1 MITAFHSFW
10 SKPNR
15 IKNNGAVIIPDFELL
30 VMVLSALTW
39 QSIQGPIRM
48 ITDSE
53 GAEFLAGQGLSGLW
67 SEPPDCSLDAIPP
80 ELDAFLFWAAGK
92 LVALQTMECPCVML
106 DTDMIIWKNLEP
118 LLGSHVIAAHEE
130 ELMPDIYP
138 DPALFA
144 LQENYTFPREWDFTR
159 KAANTAFLY
168 MPDRELRDYY
178 VKSALTFMESLDRQ
192 EMDPT
197 VSMCFAEQR
206 VLPMCVQA
214 KGGALE
220 FLLDAKELDAQ
231 DFVTHLW
238 GYKRLLLESE
248 TEREQFC
255 RRCMRR
261 IALDYPEWAEQ
272 LKKSPLLAR
281 YGKEALRKR

>member
-1 MITAFHSFW
+1 MIKAFHSFW

-15 IKNNGAVIIPDFELL
+15 IKNNGAVVIPDFELL

-39 QSIQGPIRM
+39 QSLQGPIKM

-53 GAEFLAGQGLSGLW
+53 GARFLTEQGLAELW
-67 SEPPDCSLDAIPP
+67 SEPLDCSLDEIPP
-80 ELDAFLFWAAGK
+80 ERDAFLFWAAGK
-92 LVALQTMECPCVML
+92 LAALQTMECPCVML
-106 DTDMIIWKNLEP
+106 DTDMILWKSIEP
-118 LLGSHVIAAHEE
+118 LLNNQVIAAHEE

-144 LQENYTFPREWDFTR
+144 LREDYTFPEEWDFTK

-168 MPDRELRDYY
+168 MPDKELKEYY
-178 VKSALTFMESLDRQ
+178 VSSALTFMDGLDRK
-192 EMDPT
+192 ELDPT

-206 VLPMCVQA
+206 ILPMCIAA
-214 KGGALE
+214 KGMKLE
-220 FLLDAKELDAQ
+220 FLLDAKNLDAQ

-238 GYKRLLLESE
+238 GYKRILWESGA
-248 TEREQFC
+248 EREQFC

-261 IALDYPEWAEQ
+261 IASDYPEWAKRLAQ
-272 LKKSPLLAR
+272 SPLIGR
-281 YGKEALRKR
+281 YSR